1 MRTARIILAGA
12 AAVTMLTSAALAQ
25 QTAAGTVTKID
36 RLSGTVSIQQTP
48 SGTVGANA
56 GGATEQFKM
65 QDGKLLETLHAG
77 DKVNFSSTE
86 DGGAKTITTLQKQ

>member
-12 AAVTMLTSAALAQ
+12 AGATMLMSAALAQ
-25 QTAAGTVTKID
+25 QTGSGTISKID

-56 GGATEQFKM
+56 GGATEQFKL

-77 DKVNFSSTE
+77 DRVDFSAN
-86 DGGAKTITTLQKQ
+86 DNGGVKTITTLKKQ